1 MKKLFGIVISLIISA
16 LLLSCSGGAS
26 DNTKPNILF
35 VIMDD
40 VGVDQMQS
48 FGYGG
53 DVPPAMPNMNA
64 VAAAGV
70 RFRNTWSMPECSPGR
85 AAMFVGRFPLR
96 TNINAALGPYDLASA
111 QTSPFEMTT
120 PKLLKQ
126 AGYESAMFGKFHLAG
141 PDNNQAENGTPFQL
155 GWDYFYG
162 WIRGGPA
169 SLDTTGGGVAATGT
183 YECGF
188 IPTKAV
194 MPSGG
199 ADTGACYQPD
209 SSCRVISEVSLT
221 GDAPGKQC
229 VIGGGLFVPDAGC
242 QSPAPGGLNFSIA
255 NGYYVSPLVINNPD
269 GSVEIIPN
277 TDSRNRGYRTTIE
290 TDAAISWINS
300 RTSGKP
306 WMATVSYSAA
316 HTPYQQAPGSL
327 VPGDSGDDLSCLD
340 LLQQKDI
347 SNKMTEALDT
357 EFGRLLVQTGLATK
371 NNDGSLVY
379 DPKAKN
385 TVIVIVGDNGTFT
398 NAVKTPFDSSRAKA
412 TAYQTGVWV
421 PLIVAGP
428 VVASPNRDVAHM
440 INTVDIFQLFGE
452 LAGINV
458 PRAVPRVVD
467 SAPLLPYLVN
477 PNQASLRSVNFTQ
490 GGYNLQAN
498 GQRNGACIV
507 NTKVRDDELGS
518 VCTQSIFDKGPCE
531 ENSGV
536 WWGPGY
542 DDPSVVSTVGHDS
555 SIGYR
560 SCWQVNQALYKD
572 NQPMVSVAPEVTI
585 AVRNNTYKLVR
596 NTVQT
601 YDTVNDTGG
610 PVTSDEFY
618 QVDQSTPTPLLDTE
632 SLNLMPTKLSWSDEL
647 TSNYNSLV
655 AKMNAV
661 LASQPAC
668 PGDGNIDGVVDAADN
683 RSYLDIVIDWVLSSV
698 YDFNFDGNT
707 DSADQGII
715 NSNQGNCPAATATY

>member
-1 MKKLFGIVISLIISA
+1 MKNLLSIFTAIIISA
-16 LLLSCSGGAS
+16 LLLSCGGGSGE
-26 DNTKPNILF
+26 NVKPNILF

-53 DVPPAMPNMNA
+53 DVPPKMPNMNA
-64 VAAAGV
+64 VSAAGV

-111 QTSPFEMTT
+111 QVSPFEMTT

-126 AGYESAMFGKFHLAG
+126 AGYENAMFGKFHLAG
-141 PDNNQAENGTPFQL
+141 PDNNQAKNSTPFQL

-169 SLDTTGGGVAATGT
+169 SLDSTGGGIAPKGT
-183 YECGF
+183 YTCGF
-188 IPTKAV
+188 VPTKAV

-199 ADTGACYQPD
+199 ADTGACYQSD
-209 SSCRVISEVSLT
+209 SSCRLISGTLLS

-229 VIGGGLFVPDAGC
+229 VIGGGLFVPEADC
-242 QSPAPGGLNFSIA
+242 QNPPPVGMSFTTP

-277 TDSRNRGYRTTIE
+277 TDIRNRGYRTTIE
-290 TDAAISWINS
+290 TDAAINWINS
-300 RTSGKP
+300 RNSGKP

-316 HTPYQQAPGSL
+316 HTPYQQPPGNL
-327 VPGDSGDDLSCLD
+327 VQGTPGDELD
-340 LLQQKDI
+340 CTKLLQQKVI
-347 SNKMTEALDT
+347 SNKMTEAMDT
-357 EFGRLLVQTGLATK
+357 EFGRLLVNTGLATK

-385 TVIVIVGDNGTFT
+385 TVIVIVGDNGSFA
-398 NAVKTPFDSSRAKA
+398 NAVKSPFDSTRAKA

-421 PLIVAGP
+421 PLIVAGS
-428 VVASPNRDVAHM
+428 VVASPNRDVSHM

-458 PRAVPRVVD
+458 PRAVPRMID

-477 PNQASLRSVNFTQ
+477 PDQAGIRSVNFTQ
-490 GGYNLQAN
+490 GSYNLQAN
-498 GQRNGACIV
+498 GKRNGACIV
-507 NTKVRDDELGS
+507 YTRIGNVELGS

-531 ENSGV
+531 DNSGV
-536 WWGPGY
+536 WWGPDY
-542 DDPSVVSTVGHDS
+542 DDPSVVPSLDPS
-555 SIGYR
+555 AGYR
-560 SCWQVNQALYKD
+560 SCWQVNQALYKAS
-572 NQPMVSVAPEVTI
+572 QPMVSVAPEVTI

-596 NTVQT
+596 NSVQT
-601 YDTVNDTGG
+601 YDVGTDTGG
-610 PVTSDEFY
+610 AVSSDEFY
-618 QVDQSTPTPLLDTE
+618 QIDQNTPTPKLDTE
-632 SLNLMPTKLSWSDEL
+632 SLNLMPTKLSWSEEL

-655 AKMNAV
+655 AKMNTM

-683 RSYLDIVIDWVLSSV
+683 RSYLDIVIEWVLSSV

-707 DSADQGII
+707 DSTDQGII

>member
-1 MKKLFGIVISLIISA
+1 MKKLFGIVSYMFISA
-16 LLLSCSGGAS
+16 LLLSCGGGSG
-26 DNTKPNILF
+26 DNVKPNILF

-53 DVPPAMPNMNA
+53 DLPPNMPNMNA

-70 RFRNTWSMPECSPGR
+70 RVRNTWSMPECSPGR
-85 AAMFVGRFPLR
+85 AAMFVGRYPLR

-111 QTSPFEMTT
+111 QVSPFEMTT

-126 AGYESAMFGKFHLAG
+126 AGYENAMFGKFHLAG
-141 PDNNQAENGTPFQL
+141 PDNNQAENSTPFQL

-169 SLDTTGGGVAATGT
+169 SLDSTGGGVAPKGT
-183 YECGF
+183 YSCGF
-188 IPTKAV
+188 VPTKAV

-199 ADTGACYQPD
+199 ADTGACYQSD
-209 SSCRVISEVSLT
+209 SSCRVISGTLLA

-229 VIGGGLFVPDAGC
+229 VMGGGLFVPEADC
-242 QSPAPGGLNFSIA
+242 QNALPEGMSFTTA

-277 TDSRNRGYRTTIE
+277 TDIRNRGYRTTIE

-300 RTSGKP
+300 RSSSKP

-316 HTPYQQAPGSL
+316 HTPYQQPPGGL
-327 VPGDSGDDLSCLD
+327 VQGGPGDELNCTD
-340 LLQQKDI
+340 LLQQKVI
-347 SNKMTEALDT
+347 SNKMTEAMDT

-371 NNDGSLVY
+371 KDDGSLVY

-385 TVIVIVGDNGTFT
+385 TVIVIVGDNGTFA
-398 NAVKTPFDSSRAKA
+398 NAVKSPFDSTRAKA

-421 PLIVAGP
+421 PLIVAGS

-458 PRAVPRVVD
+458 PRAVPRMVD

-477 PNQASLRSVNFTQ
+477 PNQASVRSVNFTQ
-490 GGYNLQAN
+490 GSYNVQAN

-507 NTKVRDDELGS
+507 YTSIRNVELGS

-531 ENSGV
+531 DNSGV

-542 DDPSVVSTVGHDS
+542 DDPSVVSSAGHDS

-560 SCWQVNQALYKD
+560 SCWQVNQALYKAS
-572 NQPMVSVAPEVTI
+572 QPMVSVAPEVTI

-610 PVTSDEFY
+610 PVTSEEFY
-618 QVDQSTPTPLLDTE
+618 QVDQSTPTPKLDTE
-632 SLNLMPTKLSWSDEL
+632 SLNLMPTKLSWSQEL
-647 TSNYNSLV
+647 TNNYNSLV

-698 YDFNFDGNT
+698 YDFNFDGKT
-707 DSADQGII
+707 DSTDQGII